1 MGGVA
6 DFVGDVFEGVGDLVG
21 DVVESVGK
29 AVVDVVDFVVDDII
43 DPIVGAVGDVIAAIE
58 EDPLMAIAQVALV
71 ATGNAWALPLLA
83 GADVAMAGGDLG
95 DVLKAAAISYVA
107 GEVGSYAGKAVGNYV
122 SSAAGAAQYGVTAG
136 SQQATMLALQE
147 AGMQTA
153 SQIAGRIVGSGAGAS
168 AAAVVMGRDPV
179 QAFITGGVSAAVPA
193 ALGQVPGFTKL
204 PPTAQQVISQAVR
217 TQLSGGNITAAIIG
231 SAIQASGV
239 VTDILNQFD
248 PDGTKMTDAQR
259 AIATDILMGTAT
271 AALTGGDV
279 NAAIR
284 ASLMKSGS
292 KALGDMV
299 STGFKD
305 AVKGVS
311 DKNTEAEKVADK
323 MDANIEQQK
332 KVATDYNKIVEEL
345 NGRVAEQDRLKAEY
359 DKAAAAQKANPTQ
372 ATTDAANAAAKRYND
387 YATKLSDD
395 YAKTYQPKIDT
406 YAKELADIQTEYG
419 NLETVFN
426 DAMKG
431 VVDATDAV
439 KKELKPA
446 IDASNKAFVEV
457 MDPTF
462 KAEEYRQLNGL
473 GKDVDVYDH
482 WLSKGQFEGVKTNN
496 EAAQSDF
503 SAEKVRLIQELA
515 EKKGISLTQISDE
528 DVKNFSANVDAK
540 YKGNLN
546 ALKGASIQDFITGN
560 TKSYDDLLKESK
572 ADGFRVDINGT
583 AYGDWNKPS
592 GYTPPS
598 GMRLA
603 TAKEFGDDSAVLT
616 YTDKGEPVW
625 IAQDKGV
632 QVWDRTVGDYVYK
645 APAVMETAPKLSD
658 IQADDP
664 EAWLVMA
671 GSIPGDN
678 LGGIDDFLYNFAK
691 ATMDLAKTTGNSTI
705 INGAG
710 NALKAGGGIL
720 ESFNGL
726 VVLAGKNPNDTAV
739 GKFAEKLVDLGKAST
754 TKEYQAAVAD
764 MQKMMGSGSGIMGT
778 AKAIWGAATEYPAE
792 FLAEIV
798 GVEGMQELVPLM
810 IGGGAAKFAQGLAL
824 AKGMGTTVAA
834 QWGTR
839 AGLAAA
845 ATSDIAES
853 VGGSAQGAFNEA
865 YQVARAQGMT
875 EEQATQTALQI
886 AARTGL
892 TAGVITAASMG
903 IGGLAL
909 EKAILGKAGTGE
921 LAGVIDALG
930 KRIKEGGTVMVK
942 EGVSEGIEEGLTQ
955 AYLEGQLY
963 QLDPKRDITGNIASS
978 SILGA
983 IAGGGVSGGAYG
995 AAKTGDVISN
1005 LLVSSNPTVAA
1016 AINDAPNAAA
1026 ASTALKNLGIADTK
1040 LQANLLNTKYDAD
1053 YTSTAEARAALLKR
1067 TDFVASDADVDAL
1080 VGATKN
1086 TDLAA
1091 AVEKY
1096 VDPRVFDIDE
1106 VKAAAAAEG
1115 YTISDEEAAKFVG
1128 QKDEVTAIADARKQF
1143 NPLAT
1148 TVDEAKQ
1155 MMRDL
1160 GYTNMTDAE
1169 ALSLAGQIKEVD
1181 AKKNIEAYVAPR
1193 LVTFDEAKKFL
1204 TDAGYTNATDEE
1216 VRQFVGQANDAN
1228 FKESQKKKAEEY
1240 ANPRVVTAEE
1250 AKAAYEALGLKKPTQ
1265 DDIAKL
1271 VGQYDEAE
1279 LAGKAE
1285 TYLPTARYNSV
1296 MKQLDELAATSGQD
1310 QEILDAIELVKADIA
1325 EQVKGLGYK
1334 IDEQTGVLTDAITA
1348 TEKNILDKVAEYE
1361 EAGMTRDEAIQ
1372 KAVDDVAAELGT
1384 TREDLLKR
1392 IDTTEENLI
1401 KSVDV
1406 LSKDVGALST
1416 KVGDVEANLIEK
1428 IAANEEAGMTRDEAL
1443 GKAIDD
1449 VAAELGTTR
1458 EDILTQIGQTESALT
1473 GQITDLSTDV
1483 QVKYDALTTEQ
1494 KALADQLTRQ
1504 GIDLNTAIDT
1514 AKTELTGEITTVR
1527 DTLGRAG
1534 ATASQADLDAI
1545 INILENQGA
1554 YDANYDYN
1562 SDGVIDQADKVAIDR
1577 ALNYKPDTDTPFA
1590 FTPGAGSKWAPTGV
1604 FKTVADEA
1612 EATRQAQAAEAER
1625 TRQANAAAALRTQRM
1640 GNINTMMGM
1649 LGQAPDVGGQQVTAK
1664 TPDPAKIGYIYDFNS
1679 IFANPAQEKMF
1690 ASPYGAF
1697 AQGGVVRNDTDDI
1710 NDELLKMLKG

>member
-6 DFVGDVFEGVGDLVG
+6 KAVGGVVKGAVDLVG

-204 PPTAQQVISQAVR
+204 PPSAQQVIAQAVR

-311 DKNTEAEKVADK
+311 DKNAEAEKVADK
-323 MDANIEQQK
+323 MDANVEQQK
-332 KVATDYNKIVEEL
+332 KVAANYNKTVEEL
-345 NGRVAEQDRLKAEY
+345 NGRVAEQDRLKAAY
-359 DKAAAAQKANPTQ
+359 DKAVAAQKANPTQ

-387 YATKLSDD
+387 YATKLNDD
-395 YAKTYQPKIDT
+395 YAKTYQPQIDT
-406 YAKELADIQTEYG
+406 YAKELAKIQTDYG

-457 MDPTF
+457 MDPNF
-462 KAEEYRQLNGL
+462 NAEEYREINKL
-473 GKDVDVYDH
+473 GADVDVYEH
-482 WLSKGQFEGVKTNN
+482 WLSQGQYEGLKTNDKDVVVRDSIDKYV
-496 EAAQSDF
+496 AA
-503 SAEKVRLIQELA
+503 
-515 EKKGISLTQISDE
+515 
-528 DVKNFSANVDAK
+528 
-540 YKGNLN
+540 
-546 ALKGASIQDFITGN
+546 TG
-560 TKSYDDLLKESK
+560 EE
-572 ADGFRVDINGT
+572 
-583 AYGDWNKPS
+583 
-592 GYTPPS
+592 PP
-598 GMRLA
+598 
-603 TAKEFGDDSAVLT
+603 KH
-616 YTDKGEPVW
+616 
-625 IAQDKGV
+625 
-632 QVWDRTVGDYVYK
+632 
-645 APAVMETAPKLSD
+645 
-658 IQADDP
+658 
-664 EAWLVMA
+664 
-671 GSIPGDN
+671 
-678 LGGIDDFLYNFAK
+678 
-691 ATMDLAKTTGNSTI
+691 
-705 INGAG
+705 
-710 NALKAGGGIL
+710 IL
-720 ESFNGL
+720 ESFTRGD
-726 VVLAGKNPNDTAV
+726 NDNRD
-739 GKFAEKLVDLGKAST
+739 K
-754 TKEYQAAVAD
+754 D
-764 MQKMMGSGSGIMGT
+764 MQQYVDTTIRDREKQ
-778 AKAIWGAATEYPAE
+778 AE
-792 FLAEIV
+792 FRSQVTNSVLDAYKAEGLSDEQINAKIDSGEANQYV
-798 GVEGMQELVPLM
+798 D
-810 IGGGAAKFAQGLAL
+810 AAIQRK
-824 AKGMGTTVAA
+824 
-834 QWGTR
+834 R
-839 AGLAAA
+839 
-845 ATSDIAES
+845 ES
-853 VGGSAQGAFNEA
+853 VGAMQEYTRAVGEKFGAESSEYKAAYKDTLNAMADVGGYGVTKDEDKFNLAGAGTLDPDTLKPDTLKPDTGGSRGWYDPVTGVWTIQIWLWSAKDKDYSSLLAIGDSAKPPTQGGESVFGDGSGVSA
-865 YQVARAQGMT
+865 
-875 EEQATQTALQI
+875 
-886 AARTGL
+886 GL
-892 TAGVITAASMG
+892 F
-903 IGGLAL
+903 GGLMPIAFDDGRGDQSTKMFGGNNGFAL
-909 EKAILGKAGTGE
+909 IAYSDGTGAAVNTNTNE
-921 LAGVIDALG
+921 VIW
-930 KRIKEGGTVMVK
+930 
-942 EGVSEGIEEGLTQ
+942 VSPEQMEGLLGDLPPAKAPVPAKGNAEAPTPT
-955 AYLEGQLY
+955 APVSV
-963 QLDPKRDITGNIASS
+963 DPVADAVTTIKNNIQSPQE
-978 SILGA
+978 
-983 IAGGGVSGGAYG
+983 V
-995 AAKTGDVISN
+995 VE
-1005 LLVSSNPTVAA
+1005 
-1016 AINDAPNAAA
+1016 
-1026 ASTALKNLGIADTK
+1026 ALK
-1040 LQANLLNTKYDAD
+1040 
-1053 YTSTAEARAALLKR
+1053 AA
-1067 TDFVASDADVDAL
+1067 
-1080 VGATKN
+1080 
-1086 TDLAA
+1086 
-1091 AVEKY
+1091 
-1096 VDPRVFDIDE
+1096 
-1106 VKAAAAAEG
+1106 G
-1115 YTISDEEAAKFVG
+1115 YT
-1128 QKDEVTAIADARKQF
+1128 
-1143 NPLAT
+1143 AT
-1148 TVDEAKQ
+1148 LEEAKQ
-1155 MMRDL
+1155 F
-1160 GYTNMTDAE
+1160 
-1169 ALSLAGQIKEVD
+1169 AGEKTPEQL
-1181 AKKNIEAYVAPR
+1181 R
-1193 LVTFDEAKKFL
+1193 
-1204 TDAGYTNATDEE
+1204 EE
-1216 VRQFVGQANDAN
+1216 VNA
-1228 FKESQKKKAEEY
+1228 Y

-1361 EAGMTRDEAIQ
+1361 KTGLTRDEAIQ

-1416 KVGDVEANLIEK
+1416 KIGDVEANLIEK

-1458 EDILTQIGQTESALT
+1458 EDILTRIGQTESALT

-1483 QVKYDALTTEQ
+1483 QVKYDALTAEQ

-1562 SDGVIDQADKVAIDR
+1562 GDGVIDQRDAD
-1577 ALNYKPDTDTPFA
+1577 ALSGIIGSGGGGGGA
-1590 FTPGAGSKWAPTGV
+1590 AVSPGTGVGTGTGADGVGSAAAGSKWAPTGV

-1612 EATRQAQAAEAER
+1612 ERTRQANAAAALR
-1625 TRQANAAAALRTQRM
+1625 TQQANAAAALRTQRM